1 VNPPESSSRPRVVLA
16 DDHGLLLEAFE
27 KLLEPEYDVVGK
39 FTDGAALLAA
49 AESCRPDVIVLDVS
63 MPGIS
68 GLEAARRLGATMPFV
83 KLIFLTMNE
92 DPDIAAE
99 AFHLGVSGYL
109 LKASAV
115 GELFGAIRDALA
127 GRRYMTAGVA
137 RHLAESERQPVP
149 LTPRQEDVLR
159 LLAEGL
165 TMKEVAD
172 RLDLTTRTVAFH
184 KYEIMRRR
192 GLRTSA
198 ELVKLAI
205 QRGLLST

>member
-1 VNPPESSSRPRVVLA
+1 MILA
-16 DDHGLLLEAFE
+16 DDHGLLLAAFE
-27 KLLEPEYDVVGK
+27 KLLEPECEVVGT
-39 FTDGAALLAA
+39 FTEGAALLAA

-63 MPGIS
+63 MPGVG
-68 GLEAARRLGATMPFV
+68 GLEAARRLKAAMPSV

-99 AFHLGVSGYL
+99 AFQLGASGYL

-115 GELFGAIRDALA
+115 SELFTAIREARA
-127 GRRYMTAGVA
+127 GGRYITPAVAKDVSEAEKRRI
-137 RHLAESERQPVP
+137 S

-165 TMKEVAD
+165 SMKQVAD
-172 RLDLTTRTVAFH
+172 RLDVAPRTVAFH

-192 GLRTSA
+192 GLRTNA
-198 ELVKLAI
+198 ELVRLAI
-205 QRGLLST
+205 QRGLLPT